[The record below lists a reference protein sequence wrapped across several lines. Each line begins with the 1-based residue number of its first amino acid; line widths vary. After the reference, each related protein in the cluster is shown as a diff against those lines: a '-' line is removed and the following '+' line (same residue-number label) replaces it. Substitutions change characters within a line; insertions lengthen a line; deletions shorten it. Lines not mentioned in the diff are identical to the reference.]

1 MSKSI
6 GETVRKAW
14 DTLSP
19 LPGGKRLFSFALGR
33 MAPYTGTIGAQVLE
47 LKPGYAKV
55 ALRDRRKVRNH
66 LDSVHAIAL
75 MNLGEVATGLAI
87 ISGMPAGAR
96 SILSGL
102 QMQYHKK
109 ARGRLVA
116 ECTTPV
122 LSSDERREYEIVGE
136 IRNTDGEIVATATA
150 TWLVGPP
157 KSKSTTEHRSQ
168 AA

>member
-1 MSKSI
+1 MPKSI
-6 GETVRKAW
+6 GETVRRAW
-14 DTLSP
+14 DVLSP

-33 MAPYTGTIGAQVLE
+33 MAPYTGTIGAQVVE
-47 LKPGYAKV
+47 LRPGYAKV
-55 ALRDRRKVRNH
+55 ALRDRRRVRNH

-122 LSSDERREYEIVGE
+122 LESDARREYEIVGK
-136 IRNTDGEIVATATA
+136 IRDASGDVVATATA

-157 KSKSTTEHRSQ
+157 KGKEEAPRSQ